1 MTDDGGVLENLP
13 RSRPGKRSEKRAEA
27 GSPARKRSSA
37 GFRVR
42 SHAPWMEQP
51 AVPSEGRPA
60 SSGPVNARRER
71 GMLSRMPP
79 GGKTAPSC
87 LIVDDHPVVRAG
99 VRAVL
104 EQAFSDARV
113 ADAASLE
120 EAGDLVEDEQPDV
133 VIVDPWRAGVDVGD
147 VVGSLHRRL
156 KAPIVV
162 FTSDGGA
169 RLLSE
174 ALKAGV
180 KGYVRKD
187 SPSED
192 LIRAIDAARSGEFY
206 VDPGLSSTIVLD
218 EADRTLSARQREI
231 LQMLADGMQTD
242 AVAEKLG
249 LSTETVRTHTKRI
262 LAKLEAS
269 TRTQAVAIGIR
280 HGLIE

>member
-1 MTDDGGVLENLP
+1 MN
-13 RSRPGKRSEKRAEA
+13 
-27 GSPARKRSSA
+27 
-37 GFRVR
+37 
-42 SHAPWMEQP
+42 
-51 AVPSEGRPA
+51 
-60 SSGPVNARRER
+60 
-71 GMLSRMPP
+71 
-79 GGKTAPSC
+79 
-87 LIVDDHPVVRAG
+87 
-99 VRAVL
+99 
-104 EQAFSDARV
+104 
-113 ADAASLE
+113 
-120 EAGDLVEDEQPDV
+120 GDKPDV
-133 VIVDPWRAGVDVGD
+133 VIVDPWRVGVDVGE
-147 VVGSLHRRL
+147 VVAKLRGEL

-192 LIRAIDAARSGEFY
+192 LIRAIEAARIGEFY

-218 EADRTLSARQREI
+218 EGDRTLSARQREI

-242 AVAEKLG
+242 AVAQKLG

-262 LAKLEAS
+262 LAKLDAS

>member
-1 MTDDGGVLENLP
+1 MATGAKQPP
-13 RSRPGKRSEKRAEA
+13 R
-27 GSPARKRSSA
+27 
-37 GFRVR
+37 
-42 SHAPWMEQP
+42 
-51 AVPSEGRPA
+51 
-60 SSGPVNARRER
+60 
-71 GMLSRMPP
+71 
-79 GGKTAPSC
+79 C

-104 EQAFSDARV
+104 EQAFDDV
-113 ADAASLE
+113 EIADADSIEHVSDVAKD
-120 EAGDLVEDEQPDV
+120 GKPDV
-133 VIVDPWRAGVDVGD
+133 VIVDPWRAGVDVGEI
-147 VVGSLHRRL
+147 VGRL
-156 KAPIVV
+156 QSQVRAPIVV

-187 SPSED
+187 SPSAD
-192 LIRAIDAARSGEFY
+192 LVRAIEAARIGEFY

-218 EADRTLSARQREI
+218 DGDRTLSARQREI

>member
-1 MTDDGGVLENLP
+1 MV
-13 RSRPGKRSEKRAEA
+13 SAM
-27 GSPARKRSSA
+27 PA
-37 GFRVR
+37 
-42 SHAPWMEQP
+42 
-51 AVPSEGRPA
+51 GRP
-60 SSGPVNARRER
+60 SPR
-71 GMLSRMPP
+71 
-79 GGKTAPSC
+79 C

-99 VRAVL
+99 IRAVL
-104 EQAFSDARV
+104 EASFPEPRV
-113 ADAASLE
+113 TDAATIE
-120 EAGDLVEDEQPDV
+120 EAAAAISGDAPDV
-133 VIVDPWRAGVDVGD
+133 IVIDPWHAGVDVAN
-147 VVGSLHRRL
+147 VVDRL
-156 KAPIVV
+156 KRELRAPIVV

-192 LIRAIDAARSGEFY
+192 LVRAIEAARDGEFY

-218 EADRTLSARQREI
+218 EGDRTLSARQREI

-242 AVAEKLG
+242 AVAEQLG

>member
-1 MTDDGGVLENLP
+1 MANNA
-13 RSRPGKRSEKRAEA
+13 KRA
-27 GSPARKRSSA
+27 P
-37 GFRVR
+37 
-42 SHAPWMEQP
+42 H
-51 AVPSEGRPA
+51 
-60 SSGPVNARRER
+60 
-71 GMLSRMPP
+71 
-79 GGKTAPSC
+79 C

-104 EQAFSDARV
+104 EQAFSGAEI
-113 ADAASLE
+113 ADAESVE
-120 EAGDLVEDEQPDV
+120 ELGEATSRSGNPDV

-147 VVGSLHRRL
+147 VVRRL
-156 KAPIVV
+156 QSELDAPIVV

-192 LIRAIDAARSGEFY
+192 LIRAIDAARAGEFY

-218 EADRTLSARQREI
+218 EGDRTLSARQREI

>member
-1 MTDDGGVLENLP
+1 MLRPMPAGAKQPP
-13 RSRPGKRSEKRAEA
+13 R
-27 GSPARKRSSA
+27 
-37 GFRVR
+37 
-42 SHAPWMEQP
+42 
-51 AVPSEGRPA
+51 
-60 SSGPVNARRER
+60 
-71 GMLSRMPP
+71 
-79 GGKTAPSC
+79 C

-104 EQAFSDARV
+104 EQAFDAV
-113 ADAASLE
+113 EISEADSIE
-120 EAGDLVEDEQPDV
+120 NVGEVSGEHPDV
-133 VIVDPWRAGVDVGD
+133 VVVDPWRAGVDVGQ
-147 VVGSLHRRL
+147 VVERLRGDL

-192 LIRAIDAARSGEFY
+192 LVRAIEAARGGEFY

-218 EADRTLSARQREI
+218 EGDRTLSARQREI

>member
-1 MTDDGGVLENLP
+1 MPAGAKDAP
-13 RSRPGKRSEKRAEA
+13 R
-27 GSPARKRSSA
+27 
-37 GFRVR
+37 
-42 SHAPWMEQP
+42 
-51 AVPSEGRPA
+51 
-60 SSGPVNARRER
+60 
-71 GMLSRMPP
+71 
-79 GGKTAPSC
+79 C
-87 LIVDDHPVVRAG
+87 LIVDEHPVVRAG

-104 EQAFSDARV
+104 ERAWKNAEV
-113 ADAASLE
+113 ADAGSIE
-120 EAGDLVEDEQPDV
+120 EAAEAFGEGAPDV
-133 VIVDPWRAGVDVGD
+133 VIVDPWRTGIDVSELVTRLRD
-147 VVGSLHRRL
+147 AVG
-156 KAPIVV
+156 APIVI

-187 SPSED
+187 SPSDD
-192 LIRAIDAARSGEFY
+192 LIRAIEAARAGEFY

-218 EADRTLSARQREI
+218 EGDRTLSARQREI

-242 AVAEKLG
+242 AVAQKLG

>member
-1 MTDDGGVLENLP
+1 MAQGAQQSP
-13 RSRPGKRSEKRAEA
+13 R
-27 GSPARKRSSA
+27 
-37 GFRVR
+37 
-42 SHAPWMEQP
+42 
-51 AVPSEGRPA
+51 
-60 SSGPVNARRER
+60 
-71 GMLSRMPP
+71 
-79 GGKTAPSC
+79 C

-99 VRAVL
+99 IRALL
-104 EQAFSDARV
+104 ESSFDEPQIT
-113 ADAASLE
+113 DAATIE
-120 EAGDLVEDEQPDV
+120 EAAAGIDGNPPDV
-133 VIVDPWRAGVDVGD
+133 VIIDPWRAGVDVAQ
-147 VVGSLHRRL
+147 VVDQLKREL
-156 KAPIVV
+156 KAPIVI

-192 LIRAIDAARSGEFY
+192 LVRAIEAARSGEFY

-218 EADRTLSARQREI
+218 EGDRTLSARQREI

>member
-1 MTDDGGVLENLP
+1 MSIGAKESP
-13 RSRPGKRSEKRAEA
+13 R
-27 GSPARKRSSA
+27 
-37 GFRVR
+37 
-42 SHAPWMEQP
+42 
-51 AVPSEGRPA
+51 
-60 SSGPVNARRER
+60 
-71 GMLSRMPP
+71 
-79 GGKTAPSC
+79 C

-104 EQAFSDARV
+104 EGAFSDPAV
-113 ADAASLE
+113 TDASSIDEAAS
-120 EAGDLVEDEQPDV
+120 AMTNGDPPDV

-147 VVGSLHRRL
+147 VVDRLRKEL

-192 LIRAIDAARSGEFY
+192 LIRAIEAARSGEFY

-218 EADRTLSARQREI
+218 EGDRTLSARQREI

>member
-1 MTDDGGVLENLP
+1 MPAPP
-13 RSRPGKRSEKRAEA
+13 R
-27 GSPARKRSSA
+27 
-37 GFRVR
+37 
-42 SHAPWMEQP
+42 
-51 AVPSEGRPA
+51 
-60 SSGPVNARRER
+60 
-71 GMLSRMPP
+71 
-79 GGKTAPSC
+79 C

-99 VRAVL
+99 IRAVI
-104 EQAFSDARV
+104 ERAFRDAEL
-113 ADAASLE
+113 ADAATVQEAAASLGGE
-120 EAGDLVEDEQPDV
+120 PPDV
-133 VIVDPWRAGVDVGD
+133 IVIDPWRAGVDVSE
-147 VVGSLHRRL
+147 VVTRL
-156 KAPIVV
+156 QSEVDAPIVI

-192 LIRAIDAARSGEFY
+192 LVRAIDAARAGEFY

-218 EADRTLSARQREI
+218 EGDRTLSARQREI
-231 LQMLADGMQTD
+231 LQMLADGMQTE
-242 AVAEKLG
+242 AVARKLG

-262 LAKLEAS
+262 LAKLDAS

>member
-1 MTDDGGVLENLP
+1 ML
-13 RSRPGKRSEKRAEA
+13 RPMA
-27 GSPARKRSSA
+27 PSA
-37 GFRVR
+37 KE
-42 SHAPWMEQP
+42 S
-51 AVPSEGRPA
+51 
-60 SSGPVNARRER
+60 
-71 GMLSRMPP
+71 
-79 GGKTAPSC
+79 PSC

-104 EQAFSDARV
+104 ESNWEGADITDAQSV
-113 ADAASLE
+113 DDIAS
-120 EAGDLVEDEQPDV
+120 ATGGAIPDV
-133 VIVDPWRAGVDVGD
+133 VIVDPWRAGVDVGA
-147 VVGSLHRRL
+147 VVGRL
-156 KAPIVV
+156 QQEVGAPIVV

-187 SPSED
+187 SPSDD
-192 LIRAIDAARSGEFY
+192 LIRAIEAARSGEFY

-218 EADRTLSARQREI
+218 EGDRTLSARQREI

-242 AVAEKLG
+242 AVAQKLG

-262 LAKLEAS
+262 LAKLDAS

>member
-1 MTDDGGVLENLP
+1 MATGA
-13 RSRPGKRSEKRAEA
+13 K
-27 GSPARKRSSA
+27 GSPR
-37 GFRVR
+37 
-42 SHAPWMEQP
+42 
-51 AVPSEGRPA
+51 
-60 SSGPVNARRER
+60 
-71 GMLSRMPP
+71 
-79 GGKTAPSC
+79 C

-99 VRAVL
+99 IRSLL
-104 EQAFSDARV
+104 EDTWRDAKV
-113 ADAASLE
+113 TDAASVDDAQSIAAE
-120 EAGDLVEDEQPDV
+120 GKPDV
-133 VIVDPWRAGVDVGD
+133 VIVDPWRAGIDVGD
-147 VVGSLHRRL
+147 VVQRL
-156 KAPIVV
+156 QDEVGAAIVV

-187 SPSED
+187 SPSDD
-192 LIRAIDAARSGEFY
+192 LIRAIEAARADEFY

-218 EADRTLSARQREI
+218 EGDRTLSARQREI

-242 AVAEKLG
+242 AVAERLG